1 MELRITARNLNVS
14 DRFRDY
20 ASEKA
25 GKVEQYAH
33 RPEELFIRVTRHDHN
48 RNSGQEDQVELTVY
62 EPGHVVRAEARAED
76 KFKAFDIAFGKLL
89 ERLRR
94 YSDKKK
100 VHRGGGHKHI
110 GTSELSASDFAGL
123 DVKPAS
129 FGGAVLQQ
137 TIDEPEIQAAPDF
150 GKSPVE
156 IRRKEFDSEP
166 MTVDDAITQMELVG
180 HDFYLFVDSE
190 SGKTSVV
197 YRRKGWSYGVITLN
211 A

>member
-1 MELRITARNLNVS
+1 MELKITARNLDVS
-14 DRFRDY
+14 ERFKQY
-20 ASEKA
+20 VSEKSA
-25 GKVEQYAH
+25 KVEQFAH
-33 RPEELFIRVTRHDHN
+33 RPDELFIRVTRHDHN

-76 KFKAFDIAFGKLL
+76 KFAAFDIAFGKLL

-110 GTSELSASDFAGL
+110 GTSELAATDFAGL
-123 DVKPAS
+123 DVKPAE
-129 FGGAVLQQ
+129 FGAKTDTMVVAEEL
-137 TIDEPEIQAAPDF
+137 PNLPDF

-156 IRRKEFDSEP
+156 IRRKVFESQP
-166 MTVDDAITQMELVG
+166 MSVEDAIDQMELVG
-180 HDFYLFVDSE
+180 HDFYLFMDA
-190 SGKTSVV
+190 KTSQPSVV
-197 YRRKGWSYGVITLN
+197 YRRKGWNYGVITLN